1 MGWKYEV
8 TRWVNDEHSGWCDQ
22 QVYGGKSLIMA
33 LWVLWQERRN
43 KTTGCSRLTIR
54 G

>member
-8 TRWVNDEHSGWCDQ
+8 TRWVHDADFGYREVT
-22 QVYGGKSLIMA
+22 VYGGKSLCKA

-43 KTTGCSRLTIR
+43 KTTGCSRLNIR